1 MLKFRIRKKK
11 KKSRKFEDFPT
22 PSHFQQFPD
31 LFYYD
36 GLRGL
41 FIFTA
46 AAYLVLL
53 AGRRTHSSSDSNL
66 FIPGKEPAVNPLKQD
81 WDTAPGLLF
90 WPPAG
95 QDFP

>member
-1 MLKFRIRKKK
+1 MVSK
-11 KKSRKFEDFPT
+11 P
-22 PSHFQQFPD
+22 
-31 LFYYD
+31 FYYD

-53 AGRRTHSSSDSNL
+53 AGRHTRSSSDSNL

-81 WDTAPGLLF
+81 QDTAPGLLF

-95 QDFP
+95 